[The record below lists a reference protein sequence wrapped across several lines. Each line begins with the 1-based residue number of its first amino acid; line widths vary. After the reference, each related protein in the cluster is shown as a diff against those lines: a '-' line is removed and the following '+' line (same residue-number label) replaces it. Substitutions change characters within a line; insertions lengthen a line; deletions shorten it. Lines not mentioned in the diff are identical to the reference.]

1 MPAALRA
8 LLLLVAA
15 LLFPLSPAQAQD
27 QIWLQIE
34 AQATRAVAEER
45 AAAYSSVFPETNGFL
60 LRSGWYAIVLG
71 PYGVA
76 EGASRLNALKAENMI
91 PGDSY
96 IAEPSSF
103 IEQFWPPEGM
113 MPEPGTEPL
122 DLPLVEAEPLDPSAE
137 AATDPAGVEAPAP
150 IEPIVEPEETQAEA
164 RASEAALSPEDRKLL
179 QVALQWFGFYDGG
192 IDGAYGPGTRNSMAN
207 WQTEMA
213 LDPTGILT
221 SRQRATLVA
230 NYQAEVTEFGFATVD
245 ENEAGIQVTLPL
257 ALVEFDHYE
266 PPFVHY
272 RAKNNSGLTLVLISE
287 PGDAAALSGLYDLL
301 QTLEAMPANGERAQ
315 SERDFRIKGVSD
327 KISSFAWAQQGNST
341 VKGFMLVSTP
351 DQDTRDARIIEV
363 MEASFRST
371 GATALDP
378 GMVPLEESARR
389 GLVAGLEV
397 RRPKASQSGFYVDAS
412 GAVLTTAQAVDSCA
426 RVTIDHDVE
435 ATVKANAQGLALL
448 LPTAKL
454 APPMVA
460 EFQLT
465 PDRPGAEIS
474 VAGYSYGE
482 RLPAPVLTFG
492 TFEEAQGLNGE
503 QGLNR
508 LALTALPGDA
518 GGPVV
523 DVSGAVT
530 GLLLPAPAS
539 TNQQLPAGVAFAASA
554 ASLTAFLKSEGIT
567 PTETAATDRLPPVK
581 LTEKAT
587 GMTVLVSCWD

>member
-8 LLLLVAA
+8 FLLLVAA
-15 LLFPLSPAQAQD
+15 MLFPLSPAQAQE

-34 AQATRAVAEER
+34 AQPTRSVAEER
-45 AAAYSSVFPETNGFL
+45 AAAYSSVFPETSGFR
-60 LRSGWYAIVLG
+60 LRSGWYAIVIG

-76 EGASRLNALKAENMI
+76 EGAARLNALKAENMI

-103 IEQFWPPEGM
+103 IEQFWPPEGLR
-113 MPEPGTEPL
+113 PEPGVAPL
-122 DLPLVEAEPLDPSAE
+122 DLPQVEAEPLDPAL
-137 AATDPAGVEAPAP
+137 EAPTDLATAEEP
-150 IEPIVEPEETQAEA
+150 AVIEPTIAPEETQAEA
-164 RASEAALSPEDRKLL
+164 RASEAALSVEDRKIL
-179 QVALQWFGFYDGG
+179 QVALKWFGFYDGG
-192 IDGAYGPGTRNSMAN
+192 IDGAFGRGTRSSMAT
-207 WQTEMA
+207 WQEAMA
-213 LDPTGILT
+213 LEPTGILT

-230 NYQAEVTEFGFATVD
+230 NYEAEVEEFGFATVD

-301 QTLEAMPANGERAQ
+301 QTLEAMPASGARDQ
-315 SERDFRIKGVSD
+315 TERDFRIKGLSD
-327 KISSFAWAQQGNST
+327 TISSYAWAQQGNST

-351 DQDTRDARIIEV
+351 GQEARDARIIEV
-363 MEASFRST
+363 MEGSFRST

-397 RRPKASQSGFYVDAS
+397 RRPKSSHSGFYVDAS
-412 GAVLTTAQAVDSCA
+412 GAVLTTAQAVDSCS

-435 ATVKANAQGLALL
+435 ASVKASAEGLALL
-448 LPTAKL
+448 LPNAKL

-460 EFQLT
+460 EFQLG

-492 TFEEAQGLNGE
+492 TLEEAQGLNGE
-503 QGLNR
+503 TDVKR

-530 GLLLPAPAS
+530 GLLLPATESA
-539 TNQQLPAGVAFAASA
+539 NQQLPAGVAFAASS
-554 ASLTAFLKSEGIT
+554 ASLTAFLKGAGLT
-567 PTETAATDRLPPVK
+567 PTETTASDRLPPVK

-587 GMTVLVSCWD
+587 GMTVLVSCWE